1 FWDRLAPDLP
11 GLSEVTLHETPRAS
25 CTYRGN

>member
-1 FWDRLAPDLP
+1 LAPDLP